1 MAEATIRRNTGLFG
15 LISSLLIIAQVPLY
29 FVYETPPDWNII
41 TRSLIGISGCTL
53 FIVYFTGLRQ
63 LIVKVDPAQ
72 DWLATVA
79 QTAGLLWVVVVFVP
93 QSMEVGAAISVDHDV
108 DTTKEGPFAAAQ
120 YLLQGA
126 VSRLLM
132 ALFLI
137 ALGICVTRLRFLP
150 MWVGRS
156 AYVLAAVNLAFVPA
170 VYFGDDPA
178 DFYSAQG
185 WGTTASMGAVWSIWT
200 LAVSVS
206 MLRSARRADPGAAS
220 TPIAPRRRPRA
231 GAG

>member
-15 LISSLLIIAQVPLY
+15 LIASLLIIAQVPLY
-29 FVYETPPDWNII
+29 FMYETPPDWNII
-41 TRSLIGISGCTL
+41 TRSLIGVTGCTL

-63 LIVKVDPAQ
+63 LITAVDSAH

-79 QTAGLLWVVVVFVP
+79 QMAGLLWVAVVFVP
-93 QSMEVGAAISVDHDV
+93 QSMEVGAAISVDHNI

-132 ALFLI
+132 GLFLI
-137 ALGICVTRLRFLP
+137 ALGIAVTRLRFLP
-150 MWVGRS
+150 PWVGRS

-200 LAVSVS
+200 LAVSIS
-206 MLRSARRADPGAAS
+206 TLRSIRRADPG
-220 TPIAPRRRPRA
+220 TAPRQIA
-231 GAG
+231 TYAN